1 MMESSSKTAL
11 EAQTEVLT
19 DAVQRL
25 LVLHPHVEFFGE
37 PLHEQLSVLLDL
49 VETNYAKLPQP
60 EPEPVACEYCD
71 GTGDVHDQTGE
82 WRGRCTCA
90 AGRAQPQSE
99 AQPCPHGCTTQAEH
113 DAHQPQAEAISQ
125 TVPDNDCVICPK
137 CAHQFRAIS
146 VNDQKAR
153 KCVRCDEHATLCTP
167 CAHAMYAAQPQLAA
181 ARGAKWR
188 T

>member
-1 MMESSSKTAL
+1 MMEPSSKTAL

-90 AGRAQPQSE
+90 AGRAQPQ
-99 AQPCPHGCTTQAEH
+99 P
-113 DAHQPQAEAISQ
+113 EAISQ

-167 CAHAMYAAQPQLAA
+167 CAHAMYAAQPADDA
-181 ARGAKWR
+181 VA
-188 T
+188 